1 MTIQD
6 TSTSRGRKTWI
17 LGAGL
22 VAIAAIVAYL
32 GFDYPPASDDAAG
45 TIVPANRYR
54 ADANSGA
61 PTGDEADQVATSDV
75 GAIQSEAMDAAVN
88 SKAAVG
94 KSGDALVTSKANVG
108 KSSDA
113 ALNRAAV
120 GKSGDAAVNSKAA
133 VGKSGDAAVN
143 SRAAV
148 GKSGDAAVNSKA
160 AAGKSN
166 DALNQAV
173 AGKSSDAAANSKS
186 ADGLN
191 Q

>member
-120 GKSGDAAVNSKAA
+120 GKSGDAAVNS
-133 VGKSGDAAVN
+133 
-143 SRAAV
+143 RAAV

>member
-94 KSGDALVTSKANVG
+94 KSGDA
-108 KSSDA
+108 
-113 ALNRAAV
+113 
-120 GKSGDAAVNSKAA
+120 
-133 VGKSGDAAVN
+133 AVN